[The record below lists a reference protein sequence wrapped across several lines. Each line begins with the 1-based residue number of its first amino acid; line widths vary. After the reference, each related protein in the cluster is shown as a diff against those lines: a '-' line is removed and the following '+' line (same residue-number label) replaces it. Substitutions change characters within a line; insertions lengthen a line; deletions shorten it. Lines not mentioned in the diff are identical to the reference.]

1 MAAFGQAVEELR
13 VTRGWTRAQL
23 CAWSEGG
30 LAYSTLAGIENGHRA
45 PGERA
50 LAALATGLGVAE
62 RDLRRLWSL
71 IDTGAPDSDVA
82 DCQAGL
88 DAQCADTARSREQDE
103 TEQLVALTSHLAR
116 AQAALSSLT
125 SRPQSS
131 TPVAESPSASG
142 RRSLRDA
149 MAEGPDALIAPLSS
163 DPWGPESDGRVA
175 ELTRLAAELA
185 PDDLDALLR
194 LARSL
199 ADRDG

>member
-1 MAAFGQAVEELR
+1 MATFGRAIEELR
-13 VTRGWTRAQL
+13 VGRGWTRAQV

-45 PGERA
+45 PGVRA
-50 LAALATGLGVAE
+50 LAAMAAGLGVAE

-71 IDTGAPDSDVA
+71 IDTGATDSDIA
-82 DCQAGL
+82 DCQAAL
-88 DAQCADTARSREQDE
+88 DAQCADTAGGREQDE

-125 SRPQSS
+125 SRPEAS
-131 TPVAESPSASG
+131 AARAARPSASV

-149 MAEGPDALIAPLSS
+149 MTEGPDVLAAPLSS
-163 DPWGPESDGRVA
+163 DPWGSEPDGRVA
-175 ELTRLAAELA
+175 ELTRLAAALA